1 MEKLTVLM
9 VIICLIFSIG
19 VLGCGQQKASSVS
32 EVIKTSETM
41 PTVKAKVDYLVG
53 QANAFYNSKEYQQ
66 VADIANYI
74 LSKVDQN
81 SQDARSL
88 LEKAKTA
95 LSAAAKNAV
104 SDVTK
109 GLGF

>member
-1 MEKLTVLM
+1 MEKLAVLM
-9 VIICLIFSIG
+9 AVICLIFSIG

-32 EVIKTSETM
+32 EVIKTAETM
-41 PTVKAKVDYLVG
+41 PTVKAKVDYLIG

-66 VADIANYI
+66 VVDIANYI
-74 LSKVDQN
+74 LSKVDRN

-95 LSAAAKNAV
+95 LSAAAKNAA